1 MRFPTAPKHCKM
13 HDGCNFRGTCANCA
27 FVPRILRNGLPPAP
41 LVSSRWRSLGLTGL
55 CEIVR
60 SRVGGYANESPTP
73 GSARWGWRASGHI
86 ALHDPT
92 KGTGTAGVSRRTGRK
107 RKRPAIAGEP
117 WDCSSAAGA
126 AFPACENGLLHP
138 RFSVLA
144 TYSLRHGVRRF
155 ASACAFA
162 LKDGGSSVMLR
173 RLFRVSRHPNRHP
186 STRKPGFWPGFCDNS
201 RTVRELTGFTAL
213 CQGHL
218 QVVARRRAT
227 ARRWHRPTNPEE
239 PSRATSDSPRNS
251 VSAPPPGRRP

>member
-13 HDGCNFRGTCANCA
+13 HDACNFRGTCANCA

-92 KGTGTAGVSRRTGRK
+92 KGTGTAGASRRTGRK
-107 RKRPAIAGEP
+107 RKRPAGWRALGLSE
-117 WDCSSAAGA
+117 CGRCY
-126 AFPACENGLLHP
+126 FPACRASVATILGLTTAAARCP
-138 RFSVLA
+138 
-144 TYSLRHGVRRF
+144 
-155 ASACAFA
+155 SARAFA

-173 RLFRVSRHPNRHP
+173 RRCRVCRHPNHHP
-186 STRKPGFWPGFCDNS
+186 STRKPGF
-201 RTVRELTGFTAL
+201 
-213 CQGHL
+213 
-218 QVVARRRAT
+218 
-227 ARRWHRPTNPEE
+227 
-239 PSRATSDSPRNS
+239 
-251 VSAPPPGRRP
+251 

>member
-1 MRFPTAPKHCKM
+1 MRFPEAPKHCKM

-41 LVSSRWRSLGLTGL
+41 LVSSRWRSLGLAGL

-117 WDCSSAAGA
+117 WESQNLPTTSGGYKNTTIICAVVNAR
-126 AFPACENGLLHP
+126 LH
-138 RFSVLA
+138 SH
-144 TYSLRHGVRRF
+144 S
-155 ASACAFA
+155 
-162 LKDGGSSVMLR
+162 
-173 RLFRVSRHPNRHP
+173 
-186 STRKPGFWPGFCDNS
+186 
-201 RTVRELTGFTAL
+201 
-213 CQGHL
+213 
-218 QVVARRRAT
+218 
-227 ARRWHRPTNPEE
+227 PTNSTTTCGLSGSVGRSSDRSMPE
-239 PSRATSDSPRNS
+239 SDR
-251 VSAPPPGRRP
+251 SAS